1 MAAERVPAIRTVSI
15 VGARPQ
21 FVKLSPV
28 CRAMRAARRA
38 ISDQIVHTGQHYD
51 DAMSSVFFEELDIPA
66 PAVNLGIGSASHGRQ
81 TARMLEAIESYLQE
95 HRPDVVLV
103 YGDTNS
109 TLAGALAAA
118 KLHIPVAHVEAGLRS
133 FNRRMPEELN
143 RIVTDHLSQLLFA
156 PTATAMDNL
165 SAEGLQ
171 NRAVL
176 TGDVMY
182 DAVLVNAGR
191 ARARSMILRTLGLTA
206 GEYGIATIH
215 RAENTETRS
224 LRTLLQAINQAAAR
238 FGRIVM
244 PLHPRTGAVLQSELA
259 DWRPH
264 ANLQL
269 IEPVGYGDMLALVQ
283 GARWVLTDSGGLQKE
298 AYFLG
303 CPCVTLRDET
313 EWLETLSA
321 GANVIG
327 GRDGARLGEA
337 LELLSQRPAR
347 CFDRLPDSGQ
357 SAFGAGQAAGRIVE
371 AICGLCESAT

>member
-1 MAAERVPAIRTVSI
+1 VATGSEGAIHTASI

-28 CRAMRAARRA
+28 CRAMRNARRE

-66 PAVNLGIGSASHGRQ
+66 PAVNLGVGSASHGTQ
-81 TARMLEAIESYLQE
+81 TARMLESIESYLQE

-156 PTATAMDNL
+156 PTATAMANL
-165 SAEGLQ
+165 SAEGLGG
-171 NRAVL
+171 RALL

-191 ARARSMILRTLGLTA
+191 ARERSKILRTFGVAA
-206 GEYGIATIH
+206 GEYGVATVH
-215 RAENTETRS
+215 RAESTEAQR
-224 LRTLLQAINQAAAR
+224 LRRLLQGINQAAAR
-238 FGRIVM
+238 FGRIVL
-244 PLHPRTGAVLQSELA
+244 PLHPRTAAVLQSQLP

-264 ANLQL
+264 AHLQL
-269 IEPVGYGDMLALVQ
+269 TGPVGYGDMLALVQ
-283 GARWVLTDSGGLQKE
+283 GAKWVLTDSGGLQKE

-321 GANVIG
+321 GANVIAG
-327 GRDGARLGEA
+327 QDGARLEEA
-337 LELLSQRPAR
+337 LGKLSRLPPR
-347 CFDRLPDSGQ
+347 RFDRLPDATEGP
-357 SAFGAGQAAGRIVE
+357 FGAGQAAGRIVE
-371 AICGLCESAT
+371 AICDLCESAT